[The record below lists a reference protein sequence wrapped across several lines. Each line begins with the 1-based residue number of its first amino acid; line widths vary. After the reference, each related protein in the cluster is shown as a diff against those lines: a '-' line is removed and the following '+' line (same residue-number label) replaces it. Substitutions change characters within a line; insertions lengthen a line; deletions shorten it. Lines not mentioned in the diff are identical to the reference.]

1 MGFFDNLRK
10 QAGSQFIEIIEWL
23 DESGDSL
30 VHRFAVYNQEIK
42 MGAKLTVRENQQAL
56 VVNEGKAT
64 DLFAPGLHT
73 IATRNL
79 PVLAALKGWKY
90 GFRSPFK
97 AEVYF
102 FNTRVFTDLK
112 WGTVQ
117 PVMMR
122 DAEFGMIRLRAHGT
136 WAMRIVEPKT
146 FFATIVGTRG
156 LTTTEEIT
164 GQLRSGILTR
174 LSDALAES
182 KIPALELAGSL
193 DELSSLAA
201 GRIAPEFA
209 SFGLELS
216 RFYIESL
223 SLPEEAQ
230 AAIDQR
236 TRLGVM
242 GSHLNDYT
250 RLQAAAAIT
259 MAASASGGAAGAGL
273 GLGAGIA
280 MGQTM
285 GQTMGQAMGAA
296 GMSPAPQ
303 AQPAGVLW
311 TLNIEGKNYG
321 PYTEQVVAEMIRS
334 GQIGPATLVWKPG
347 DAGWAPAAGD
357 KDLAAHMPPPPPATD
372 LSR

>member
-1 MGFFDNLRK
+1 MGFFENLRK

-23 DESGDSL
+23 DESGDAL
-30 VHRFAVYNQEIK
+30 VHRFPVYNQEIK

-56 VVNEGKAT
+56 LVNEGVAA
-64 DLFAPGLHT
+64 DLFGPGLHT

-102 FNTRVFTDLK
+102 FDTRVFTDLK

-117 PVMMR
+117 PIMMR

-136 WAMRIVEPKT
+136 WAMRIVDAKV
-146 FFATIVGTRG
+146 FFSTIVGTSG

-174 LSDALAES
+174 LSDALGES
-182 KIPALELAGSL
+182 RIPALDLAGAL
-193 DELSSLAA
+193 DELSALGAS
-201 GRIAPEFA
+201 RIAPEFA
-209 SFGLELS
+209 SFGLNLS
-216 RFYIESL
+216 RFFIESL

-242 GSHLNDYT
+242 GSHLDDYT
-250 RLQAAAAIT
+250 RLQAASAIT
-259 MAASASGGAAGAGL
+259 MAASAPGGAAGAGL

-285 GQTMGQAMGAA
+285 GQVMGG
-296 GMSPAPQ
+296 
-303 AQPAGVLW
+303 QPAAAPAVQAGGVLW
-311 TLNIEGKNYG
+311 TLHVDGRNLG
-321 PYTEQVVAEMIRS
+321 PYTEDVIAAMIRT
-334 GQIGPATLVWKPG
+334 GQVGPQTLVWKPG
-347 DAGWAPAAGD
+347 AAGWEPASTHRE
-357 KDLAAHMPPPPPATD
+357 LAALMPPPPPPAPN
-372 LSR
+372 R

>member
-1 MGFFDNLRK
+1 VGFFDNLRK
-10 QAGSQFIEIIEWL
+10 QVESQFIEVIEWL

-42 MGAKLTVRENQQAL
+42 MGAKLTVRENQRAL
-56 VVNEGKAT
+56 LVNEGKAT

-73 IATRNL
+73 LATRNM

-102 FNTRVFTDLK
+102 FSTRVFTDLK

-117 PVMMR
+117 PIMMR

-136 WAMRIVEPKT
+136 WAMRIVDPKV
-146 FFATIVGTRG
+146 FFSTIVGTRG
-156 LTTTEEIT
+156 MTTTEEIA
-164 GQLRSGILTR
+164 GQLRSGILAR

-182 KIPALELAGSL
+182 GIPALDLAPAL
-193 DELSSLAA
+193 DELSARGA

-230 AAIDQR
+230 EAIDQR

-242 GSHLNDYT
+242 GDRLNDYT

-259 MAASASGGAAGAGL
+259 MAAAAPGGAAGAGL

-285 GQTMGQAMGAA
+285 GQTMGQAMGA
-296 GMSPAPQ
+296 GQMSPAPQ
-303 AQPAGVLW
+303 AQTPGVLW
-311 TLNIEGKNYG
+311 TLHVDGVNQG
-321 PYTEQVVAEMIRS
+321 PYAEDVVAAMIRA
-334 GQIGPATLVWKPG
+334 GQVGPQTLVWKPG
-347 DAGWAPAAGD
+347 AAGWAPAATH
-357 KDLAAHMPPPPPATD
+357 KELAAHMPPPPPPVAA
-372 LSR
+372 S

>member
-1 MGFFDNLRK
+1 
-10 QAGSQFIEIIEWL
+10 
-23 DESGDSL
+23 
-30 VHRFAVYNQEIK
+30 
-42 MGAKLTVRENQQAL
+42 MGAQLIVRENQLAL

-79 PVLAALKGWKY
+79 PVLAALRGWKY

-102 FNTRVFTDLK
+102 FSTRVFTDLK
-112 WGTVQ
+112 WGTAQ

-136 WAMRIVEPKT
+136 WAMRIVTPKV
-146 FFATIVGTRG
+146 FFSTIVGTRG

-182 KIPALELAGSL
+182 KIPALDLAGSL
-193 DELSSLAA
+193 DELSALAT

-230 AAIDQR
+230 TAIDQR

-242 GSHLNDYT
+242 GNHLGDYT
-250 RLQAAAAIT
+250 RLQAAEAIT
-259 MAASASGGAAGAGL
+259 MAAAAPGGAAGAGL
-273 GLGAGIA
+273 GLGAGMA
-280 MGQTM
+280 M
-285 GQTMGQAMGAA
+285 GQTMGQAMGAS
-296 GMSPAPQ
+296 GMSPASQ
-303 AQPAGVLW
+303 AQPAGVLY

-321 PYTEQVVAEMIRS
+321 PYTEQAVAEMIRS
-334 GQIGPATLVWKPG
+334 GQVGPTTLVWKPG
-347 DAGWAPAAGD
+347 DAGWAPASKH
-357 KDLAAHMPPPPPATD
+357 KDLAAHMPPPPPPATD
-372 LSR
+372 PRR